1 MMKVKLL
8 NDGGFK
14 FLDGIC
20 FPVEVE
26 AREHPSL
33 DGAIHI
39 SSRELISIGA
49 TKNVSML
56 DNWSFHGD
64 EFEVVDE

>member
-1 MMKVKLL
+1 MMKVRLL

-14 FLDGIC
+14 FLEDVI
-20 FPVEVE
+20 FPVQVD
-26 AREHPSL
+26 ALEHPCI
-33 DGAIHI
+33 DGAVHV
-39 SSRELISIGA
+39 SSHQLISIGA
-49 TKNVSML
+49 TRNVSML